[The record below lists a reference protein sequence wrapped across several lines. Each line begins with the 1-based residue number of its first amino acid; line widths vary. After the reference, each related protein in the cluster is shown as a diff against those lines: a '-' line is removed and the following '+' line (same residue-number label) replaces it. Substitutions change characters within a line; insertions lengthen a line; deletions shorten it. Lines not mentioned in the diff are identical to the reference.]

1 MRSKLDKL
9 KRISHIKILFIPE
22 SSGFE
27 FRTFTL
33 TIQKILLVAISY
45 SILAAFFGFLIIGAS
60 PIGDSLFYKVSSLT
74 HDEKQQI
81 KELNEKIIFLT
92 KELEGLKSTNER
104 LRYAIILGDSS
115 LKDSLGFH
123 KDSAYTKQKNK
134 IEGNL
139 LAVFR
144 KLFFS
149 NESTQSSSYY
159 FIKPVNG
166 FISRDFNPA
175 KGHNGIDYVVKT
187 GSPVFAAASGYVT
200 FSGYSNKDGYMI
212 MIAHADNFMSIY
224 KHCSVILKKERDAV
238 LQGEL
243 IALSGNTGEI
253 TTGPHLHFEIWKNG
267 KPIDPKLLIINF

>member
-1 MRSKLDKL
+1 MRSKFEKL
-9 KRISHIKILFIPE
+9 KKISHIKILFIPE
-22 SSGFE
+22 SSEFE
-27 FRTFTL
+27 SRTYTL
-33 TIQKILLVAISY
+33 TIQKILFIFIAY
-45 SILAAFFGFLIIGAS
+45 SILAAFLGFLVIGAS

-81 KELNEKIIFLT
+81 NELNEKIIFLT

-115 LKDSLGFH
+115 LKDSLGSRM
-123 KDSAYTKQKNK
+123 DSMDTKQKNR

-139 LAVFR
+139 LAVVR
-144 KLFFS
+144 KLFFGNETTQLS
-149 NESTQSSSYY
+149 NYY

-175 KGHNGIDYVVKT
+175 KGHNGIDYVVKSE
-187 GSPVFAAASGYVT
+187 SPIFAAASGYVT
-200 FSGYSNKDGYMI
+200 FSGYTNKDGYMI
-212 MIAHADNFMSIY
+212 MIAHADNFISIY